1 MAEIKGRAKIIP
13 DNRDAIFLMFQSRWI
28 TDTARLKLMVKSR
41 QIGISWSTAF
51 ASVERTAAQGAR
63 HDEWVSSRD
72 DIQAAGDSWSIPAD
86 ELPEHTT
93 KGRHQLVVPYTPAFQ
108 SLAPMVKRS
117 KSGLLHTW
125 LMREP
130 KVRSLVSSLDVL
142 VESVPAPVEVTMNV
156 IRRSRTSVEH
166 PRYCVESQRAPFASD
181 GPRTGAP
188 HSAPDRP

>member
-1 MAEIKGRAKIIP
+1 M
-13 DNRDAIFLMFQSRWI
+13 
-28 TDTARLKLMVKSR
+28 
-41 QIGISWSTAF
+41 
-51 ASVERTAAQGAR
+51 
-63 HDEWVSSRD
+63 
-72 DIQAAGDSWSIPAD
+72 
-86 ELPEHTT
+86 
-93 KGRHQLVVPYTPAFQ
+93 VPYTPAFQ

-166 PRYCVESQRAPFASD
+166 PRYCV
-181 GPRTGAP
+181 GPNALRSPQTALELERRIQ
-188 HSAPDRP
+188 HLTALE